1 MAKLY
6 DVIEVGM
13 EKPHPVR
20 IIDQS
25 KNLKQADAII
35 AMAVARRG
43 VEGHFFTSVQP
54 DEYKD
59 GEPYRFDK
67 GLEARNKAQGE

>member
-1 MAKLY
+1 MTKLY

-25 KNLKQADAII
+25 KSLKNADAII

-43 VEGHFFTSVQP
+43 VAGHFFTTVRP
-54 DEYKD
+54 DAYKD
-59 GEPYRFDK
+59 GEPYRFDD
-67 GLEARNKAQGE
+67 